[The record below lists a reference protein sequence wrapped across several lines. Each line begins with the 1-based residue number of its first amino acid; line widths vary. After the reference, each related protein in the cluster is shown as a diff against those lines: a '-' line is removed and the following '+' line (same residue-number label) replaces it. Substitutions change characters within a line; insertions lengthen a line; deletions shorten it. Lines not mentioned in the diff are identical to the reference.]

1 MLVMKV
7 LGRSQYSTFKQ
18 WKVNGEIAGGS
29 THTKRVKEAQEQF
42 DRVVEKYGKNNL
54 TVSGHSQGAH
64 VSY

>member
-1 MLVMKV
+1 MKV